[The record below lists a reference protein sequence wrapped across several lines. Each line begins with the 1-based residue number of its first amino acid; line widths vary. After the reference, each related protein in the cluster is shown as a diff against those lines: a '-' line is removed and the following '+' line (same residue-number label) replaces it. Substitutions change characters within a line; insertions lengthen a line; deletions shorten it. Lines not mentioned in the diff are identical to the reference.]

1 MGSFCALIALQYSAG
16 SRDSAQFQSMQK
28 DTREHRTIETA
39 GIRIAKGW
47 VIAAEEGNAVGQMVF
62 STVREG
68 ECGATLDD
76 SLPEEMCEVAVPG
89 DFSEADDDANFGEGG
104 DLCAEVGGAVTN
116 LLWGGLVAGWS
127 ATDDGA
133 NPELA
138 ELEAIVSADGDGLA
152 GQPELVQDGIHEV
165 AGAVAGEGAAGAV
178 GTVGSGG
185 EAEDEDA
192 GVGVAETRNGFGPVL
207 LVAVGLAAVF
217 ADGAAVVDEPGA
229 AGAGGDALLSGIE
242 NGEKVVCCRPP
253 GVHWGLFLG
262 SG

>member
-68 ECGATLDD
+68 ECGATFDD

-89 DFSEADDDANFGEGG
+89 DFSEADDDADFGEGG
-104 DLCAEVGGAVTN
+104 HLGGEVGGAVAN
-116 LLWGGLVAGWS
+116 LVRGGLVAGWG

-138 ELEAIVSADGDGLA
+138 ELEAIVLADGDGLA
-152 GQPELVQDGIHEV
+152 GKAELVEDWVHEV
-165 AGAVAGEGAAGAV
+165 AGAIAGERAA
-178 GTVGSGG
+178 GTVGSVGSG
-185 EAEDEDA
+185 SEAEHQDA
-192 GVGVAETRNGFGPVL
+192 GVGVAEAGDRTGPVL

-229 AGAGGDALLSGIE
+229 ASAGGDAAVYLV
-242 NGEKVVCCRPP
+242 EKGQWVLFGRWP
-253 GVHWGLFLG
+253 GGHRGLFLG